1 MHSARNV
8 EAEKLKEILAT
19 RGLSIKEVYFIRKV
33 LPIMSLAR
41 VIVIQGL
48 VNCPK
53 IVNLINA
60 GEQIDKFRKNVSM
73 KNGHMYG

>member
-53 IVNLINA
+53 IVNLNA

-73 KNGHMYG
+73 KNGHVYG